1 MREEL
6 LQMLTEYTGG
16 KVRDIQ
22 PDFVLTAD
30 LGLNSV
36 ELLDL
41 VCLIEEKYNIVIP
54 DRILQ
59 TLVTIKDVVE
69 YLETHVKR

>member
-6 LQMLTEYTGG
+6 MQMLTEYTGG

-22 PDFVLTAD
+22 PDCVLTAD

-41 VCLIEEKYNIVIP
+41 VCLIEEKYDIVIP
-54 DRILQ
+54 DRVLQ

-69 YLETHVKR
+69 YLEAHVKR

>member
-6 LQMLTEYTGG
+6 MQMLTEYTGG
-16 KVRDIQ
+16 KARDIQ
-22 PDFVLTAD
+22 PDCVLTAD

-41 VCLIEEKYNIVIP
+41 VCLIEEKYDIVIP
-54 DRILQ
+54 DRVLQ

-69 YLETHVKR
+69 YLEAHVKR